1 MYLAN
6 ANKSLSMNLQSIQ
19 KYRNKI
25 RVRRMTS
32 ISYYSPNTSY
42 FLSGEV
48 LGFFF
53 ELLEMFY
60 LVLRIVVEF
69 LSNV

>member
-1 MYLAN
+1 
-6 ANKSLSMNLQSIQ
+6 
-19 KYRNKI
+19 
-25 RVRRMTS
+25 MTS

-48 LGFFF
+48 FFLFVFF

-69 LSNV
+69 LSSV